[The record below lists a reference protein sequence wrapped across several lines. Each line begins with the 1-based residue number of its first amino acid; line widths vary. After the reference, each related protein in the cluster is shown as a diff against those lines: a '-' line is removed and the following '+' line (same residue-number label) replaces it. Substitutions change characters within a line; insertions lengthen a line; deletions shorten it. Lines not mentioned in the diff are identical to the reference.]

1 MRGRKTLTDV
11 TLLHLVQTVST
22 SALLFVAAAC
32 ASAQSAKIDSGNE
45 PDLDRLVRSSRT
57 EERGQWFPA
66 AEKLGQAAEADNQAR
81 DEIWARARVNSLGM
95 KFIEVKAGSFTMGP
109 ALHRVG
115 LMREA
120 QRVKISKPYFIS
132 ATEVTNAQFQKLFPD
147 FQPDATY
154 SPDPDSPAVN
164 VEWSRAEQF
173 CKQLSARERA
183 TYRLPTE
190 AEWEY
195 ACRAG
200 STTRFYFGDDVARLP
215 EYGWCDES
223 LGRASR
229 VAMLKPN
236 AWGIYDMHGNVF
248 EWASEWL
255 ASSDEAAPAVER
267 NGEGQLGQQSVQGGL
282 LRSGP
287 WASRNPGACTSTA
300 WYPRPLFDRKPFDP
314 NPVRMPQ
321 LMGLRV
327 VRELSVTGQ
336 SQRNHPEPD

>member
-1 MRGRKTLTDV
+1 MHNSQTLAIF
-11 TLLHLVQTVST
+11 TLARFVRTILICM
-22 SALLFVAAAC
+22 LLFVPAAC
-32 ASAQSAKIDSGNE
+32 VSSRSIQTSPNE
-45 PDLDRLVRSSRT
+45 KTDLKRLVQLSHA
-57 EERGQWFPA
+57 EERGQWYPA
-66 AEKLGQAAEADNQAR
+66 AEKLGQAADADDDAR
-81 DEIWARARVNSLGM
+81 DAIWARSRVNSLGM
-95 KFIEVKAGSFTMGP
+95 KFVEVKAGTFIMGP
-109 ALHRVG
+109 ALHHIG
-115 LMREA
+115 LMRAA
-120 QRVKISKPYFIS
+120 QRVKLSKPYFIS

-147 FQPDATY
+147 FQPDDTY

-164 VEWSRAEQF
+164 VSWSRAEQF
-173 CKQLSARERA
+173 CKQLSAKERA

-200 STTRFYFGDDVARLP
+200 STSRFCFGDDVARLP
-215 EYGWCDES
+215 EYGWCDEA
-223 LGRASR
+223 LGRASP

-255 ASSDEAAPAVER
+255 SSSDDVASAAEGTVEDPR
-267 NGEGQLGQQSVQGGL
+267 GPQGFRGRL

-300 WYPRPLFDRKPFDP
+300 WYPRPLFDRNPFDP

-321 LMGLRV
+321 LMGFRV
-327 VRELSVTGQ
+327 VRELGVAWQ
-336 SQRNHPEPD
+336 SPRIHPQP